1 MIRVLGISHPNHT
14 VIRKKRDNVQ
24 HKMYT
29 VLIILSCILS
39 QFADEKELIYL
50 EIKDHGKEM

>member
-1 MIRVLGISHPNHT
+1 MH
-14 VIRKKRDNVQ
+14 
-24 HKMYT
+24 T

-50 EIKDHGKEM
+50 EIEERIMGKKYKL

>member
-1 MIRVLGISHPNHT
+1 MH
-14 VIRKKRDNVQ
+14 
-24 HKMYT
+24 T
-29 VLIILSCILS
+29 VLILILSCILS

>member
-1 MIRVLGISHPNHT
+1 MH
-14 VIRKKRDNVQ
+14 
-24 HKMYT
+24 T